1 MSYIRPQLL
10 NQAYDMP
17 LSYFLMDTGWEDV
30 IPLFNQELKP
40 VQ

>member
-1 MSYIRPQLL
+1 MSYVRSEPT

-17 LSYFLMDTGWEDV
+17 LSYFFMDSGWADV
-30 IPLFNQELKP
+30 IPLFNQELKR